1 MMRGSKRSENRAD
14 RDKQFFIVSFFFS
27 GPRFLSTLFFFFF
40 LRARLVHIFISPT
53 AFMFYETSILHRHY
67 F

>member
-40 LRARLVHIFISPT
+40 ARETGAH
-53 AFMFYETSILHRHY
+53 FYFPNSIYVL
-67 F
+67 